1 MCFYILE
8 MFTGL
13 IRRFRDA
20 EIPVLYVVLALT
32 VVGEIICLFLATRPK
47 KVTNLDYT
55 FEAQNKKRQNDQ
67 NKPDR

>member
-32 VVGEIICLFLATRPK
+32 VVGEIICLF
-47 KVTNLDYT
+47 
-55 FEAQNKKRQNDQ
+55 
-67 NKPDR
+67 